1 MGKTNRRSWPS
12 SLHTRSL
19 QSSVPQVRARRP
31 CWTNALWRSSP
42 AAVAACC
49 PPPSRLVVWLIAL
62 ALTASGWPLTPAI
75 AQAPQAAEM
84 TQPAAP
90 ATGSLAEQ
98 QQQVAE
104 RFRRLEELLLR
115 LADMEADNHPERAAL
130 LRRAARQGRDQF
142 ILDKLNQAATAL
154 RQSQYK
160 NAIDTQDAARA
171 SLDQLLTLLLS
182 EDRPQ
187 RLREEKERVAKM
199 IKDLKV
205 VERLQRSTRARTEN
219 GADLQTL
226 SDEQQQINDRAAR
239 LDRQMQSTSQP
250 SDAASDNESS
260 SQPSADSSNDSP
272 PRDDAAAQPDATD
285 QPESVDGSK
294 DADESND
301 ADRSEGTEAS
311 EASKDGAD
319 AEAADSA
326 ESPDSTEG
334 AGSSSSSDSSPPTPQ
349 QEAHQELQQAIE
361 QMQQAAEELEQ
372 ANRQP
377 AIEQQ
382 RQAEEKLRAAIE
394 RLEKILRQLREE
406 EMQRE
411 LARLESRVRKMA
423 QMQTKQLEST
433 EQLMA
438 IPAAQRDRQVDIR
451 AGNLSFEQKKIVMEA
466 DRALLL
472 LREEG
477 SSVAFPEVLV
487 QIRSDMERV
496 ADRLASVQLDGVT
509 TAIQEDILA
518 SLEEMLAALQQAQR
532 DLEEQRQQEQ
542 QPAPPGQSSG
552 DQQQPLI
559 EQIAELKLIRSM
571 ETRIL
576 NSTQRYAETATDPD
590 QADQM
595 RQLIR
600 ELAQRQSSLYRITRD
615 IVQKRNQ

>member
-260 SQPSADSSNDSP
+260 SQPSADS
-272 PRDDAAAQPDATD
+272 
-285 QPESVDGSK
+285 
-294 DADESND
+294 
-301 ADRSEGTEAS
+301 
-311 EASKDGAD
+311 
-319 AEAADSA
+319 
-326 ESPDSTEG
+326 TEG

-590 QADQM
+590 QADEM

>member
-260 SQPSADSSNDSP
+260 SQPSADS
-272 PRDDAAAQPDATD
+272 
-285 QPESVDGSK
+285 
-294 DADESND
+294 
-301 ADRSEGTEAS
+301 
-311 EASKDGAD
+311 
-319 AEAADSA
+319 
-326 ESPDSTEG
+326 TEG

-590 QADQM
+590 QADEM

-615 IVQKRNQ
+615 IVKKRNQ